1 MISALVYENTMIVKT
16 KTKQTSNEKIKAPT
30 LTYPLKKKK
39 KGKEEFGVRSTVILC
54 VSSL

>member
-1 MISALVYENTMIVKT
+1 MISALVYENTVIVKT
-16 KTKQTSNEKIKAPT
+16 KTKQASNEKIKAPT

-39 KGKEEFGVRSTVILC
+39 EEFGVRSTVILC

>member
-16 KTKQTSNEKIKAPT
+16 KTKQASKEKIKAPT
-30 LTYPLKKKK
+30 LTYPLGKKKK
-39 KGKEEFGVRSTVILC
+39 KEEFGVRSTVILC